1 MSPRSPLPR
10 NLAASALVC
19 FASLALL
26 PNSASAQMGQSVAG
40 YGAQGAAPLASP
52 MPVGTVGLL
61 EVEVP
66 AEERFVLHGTLPL
79 PQGVE
84 PTLGSTA
91 GLWVVE
97 AGGTLVPAQV
107 EVVTRY
113 PNPEHG
119 ADVVEVL
126 ARVRRPMQYA
136 PGTRLRYAVVLGAPA
151 AEPATPANQP
161 SALYQGLEGVPG
173 EVVSLL
179 NSSQGLQLE
188 ARDVFGHLYRM
199 DVLGNGVQRQV
210 LKHGRYHAEMKF
222 SGAMMPVAPVSG
234 PTGTLAHFPG
244 VHVYL
249 RTWSDEPVLGLDIRV
264 HNAFDGND
272 PADPR
277 DDAVGPIYFDKL
289 RLSLKAGHGVLEA
302 FDAPGTGA
310 SSVADGRLHW
320 MLVEPFADN
329 RLHVLPVQAQFHRR
343 LAVAPSGSM
352 ERALSVL
359 EGRGLGFA
367 RRGLDPLGK
376 ALWSWWNPSTARWFP
391 QSFPLPHLEH
401 VGMAA
406 LRQKAFDD
414 FIWVERRYELGTS
427 YGNYPITTPRLG
439 WAHPWGIS
447 YGGMT
452 GGTEI
457 HIVDGLREMECASV
471 PGYLRAQLL
480 HLMHTDRQPNALFNK
495 TGRPTSLEDWL
506 VPAET
511 PYLPFGF
518 YMKPQGPQD
527 PFGFKSAPTFQ
538 ADAVANAG
546 RNPDYEAALGA
557 FQAHDLQHLI
567 RYTRSPKVL
576 LWMANDSLAKDDL
589 LMQAELVRLSY
600 HRFPNGTN
608 SYKDVT
614 GMLTDIEH
622 VLKWPGRGME
632 FGRGESWGVDAM
644 ATAYASGTPAWR
656 ATTYGWFFDLS
667 AMLATGIMPCSG
679 LMQGTVSNKM
689 LEGKYRAAQ
698 SYEDSIIHNAVKG
711 VIETVFRDR
720 QAGFTTMLEDLLT
733 LSFWG
738 FVGPLQWNE
747 AQNGP
752 KDIYAVGPVDITQGI
767 WCSASQQP
775 ADGFVPTVN
784 TFQTYTTLGYAWQ
797 MTQNPF
803 FLERAGEMVGTNPI
817 TKLYNSGAT
826 NIENRAGLMYVLQS
840 LLGEL

>member
-1 MSPRSPLPR
+1 MSLRSPLHCLLVVVA
-10 NLAASALVC
+10 LAFLGFFPPLTTAA
-19 FASLALL
+19 
-26 PNSASAQMGQSVAG
+26 PAQMGQTVAG
-40 YGAQGAAPLASP
+40 YAAQGGAPSVSP
-52 MPVGTVGLL
+52 MPTGTVGLM
-61 EVEVP
+61 EVQVP
-66 AEERFVLHGTLPL
+66 AEERFVLRGTLPL
-79 PQGVE
+79 PPGVE

-97 AGGTLVPAQV
+97 AGGALVPAQV

-113 PNPEHG
+113 PNPLHG

-126 ARVRRPMQYA
+126 AFVRRPMQYA
-136 PGTRLRYAVVLGAPA
+136 PGTRLRYPVVLGAPSA
-151 AEPATPANQP
+151 QPATPPNTPA
-161 SALYQGLEGVPG
+161 ALYQGVQDLPA
-173 EVVSLL
+173 EVVALVTSHE
-179 NSSQGLQLE
+179 GFQLE
-188 ARDVFGHLYRM
+188 ARDVFGHLYRL
-199 DVLGNGVQRQV
+199 DVLGGGVQREV
-210 LKHGRYHAEMKF
+210 LKHGRYHAQMRF
-222 SGAMMPVAPVSG
+222 SGVMLPVAPVSG
-234 PTGTLAHFPG
+234 PNGTLAHFPG

-249 RTWSDEPVLGLDIRV
+249 STWSGEPVLGLDVRV
-264 HNAFDGND
+264 HNAFDGRD

-310 SSVADGRLHW
+310 STLADGRLHW
-320 MLVEPFADN
+320 MLVEPFGDN

-359 EGRGLGFA
+359 NGRGLAFA
-367 RRGLDPLGK
+367 RRGLESTGK
-376 ALWSWWNPSTARWFP
+376 PLWSWWNPTTARWFP
-391 QSFPLPHLEH
+391 QRFPLPHLEH
-401 VGMAA
+401 VGVDP
-406 LRQKAFDD
+406 LREKLHDD
-414 FIWVERRYELGTS
+414 FVWVERRYELGTS

-457 HIVDGLREMECASV
+457 HIVDGVREMESASV
-471 PGYLRAQLL
+471 DGYLRAQLV
-480 HLMHTDRQPNALFNK
+480 HLMHTDRQPNALYSK

-506 VPAET
+506 EPGPT

-518 YMKPQGPQD
+518 YMKPQGPMD

-538 ADAVANAG
+538 SDAVANAG
-546 RNPDYEAALGA
+546 RSPDYETALGTY
-557 FQAHDLQHLI
+557 QPHDLQHLI

-600 HRFPNGTN
+600 HRYPNGTN

-644 ATAYASGTPAWR
+644 VTAYASGAPAWR
-656 ATTYGWFFDLS
+656 DTAYGWFFDLS
-667 AMLATGIMPCSG
+667 AMLATGIVPCSG
-679 LMQGTVSNKM
+679 HLQGTISNKM
-689 LEGKYRAAQ
+689 LDGKYRAAQ
-698 SYEDSIIHNAVKG
+698 TYEDSIIHNAVKG
-711 VIETVFRDR
+711 VVESVFRGR
-720 QAGFTTMLEDLLT
+720 QAGFTTMLEDLLS

-738 FVGPLQWNE
+738 FVSPLQWNE

-752 KDIYAVGPVDITQGI
+752 KDIFAVGPLDIAQGV
-767 WCSASQQP
+767 WCSAVQQP
-775 ADGFVPTVN
+775 GDGYVPTVN

-797 MTQNPF
+797 QTKHPF
-803 FLERAGEMVGTNPI
+803 FLQRAAQMAGPNPI
-817 TKLYNSGAT
+817 AKIYGTGAN
-826 NIENRAGLMYVLQS
+826 NIENRAGLLYVLQN